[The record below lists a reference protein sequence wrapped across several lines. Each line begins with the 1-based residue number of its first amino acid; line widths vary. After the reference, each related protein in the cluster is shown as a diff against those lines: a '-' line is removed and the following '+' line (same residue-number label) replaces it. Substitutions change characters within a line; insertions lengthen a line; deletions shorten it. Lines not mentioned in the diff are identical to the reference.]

1 MSMSFRVYI
10 WVVVCL
16 ILANFSFG
24 ADEIITND
32 VVLPETKFFVEGAIS
47 PVMEKRDVILPSK
60 EDKKDLYDI
69 PSIRSFDVLE
79 KEVKKGLSE
88 DIRSRIISLF
98 SYGLGD
104 ILNFSLIGL
113 SQIPV
118 DSVSV
123 GTVIKYNRF
132 KRPDVRLY
140 FPEESI
146 LNNTF
151 RDVDIAN
158 VSIGV
163 SSYYVFW
170 NTVFE
175 FNEENR
181 GLWKNL
187 SYLDERNRN
196 VVLDS
201 SFRYKV
207 DKDSIFSSRLKID
220 HFVSRLRSVGFN
232 QYYTSVNDL
241 FLGLGYRYGVDEF
254 NFFAIDL
261 GIGGNFSKLTF
272 DEEYVSGVYGD
283 LSFSFMFP
291 IYGNKWFFGV
301 NAGIIPNSSFPMEWV
316 SRLSIG
322 YKVEDTLFVFL
333 SIFKEFDKFDS
344 SYFSRGLNVLDKLIE
359 GDSYFGVEL
368 NPKLFFFGNNLLNI
382 FVGGTYYLSKVYDRY
397 VSGAYVYDITN
408 VVGIYSKI
416 TIDFISVDWFNL
428 GGSYRFLLFIP
439 ELPYV
444 SLHSVELS
452 SKFIFS
458 WFSFSFGM
466 VGESEKIDNING
478 EKLYPYLNVYLE
490 VEAEIIKNF
499 SLLFKVDNVLNNL
512 IEIRKDSIVS
522 ESFYVLGG
530 VKVKL

>member
-1 MSMSFRVYI
+1 
-10 WVVVCL
+10 
-16 ILANFSFG
+16 
-24 ADEIITND
+24 
-32 VVLPETKFFVEGAIS
+32 
-47 PVMEKRDVILPSK
+47 ME
-60 EDKKDLYDI
+60 
-69 PSIRSFDVLE
+69 
-79 KEVKKGLSE
+79 
-88 DIRSRIISLF
+88 
-98 SYGLGD
+98 
-104 ILNFSLIGL
+104 
-113 SQIPV
+113 
-118 DSVSV
+118 
-123 GTVIKYNRF
+123 
-132 KRPDVRLY
+132 
-140 FPEESI
+140 
-146 LNNTF
+146 
-151 RDVDIAN
+151 
-158 VSIGV
+158 
-163 SSYYVFW
+163 
-170 NTVFE
+170 
-175 FNEENR
+175 
-181 GLWKNL
+181 
-187 SYLDERNRN
+187 
-196 VVLDS
+196 
-201 SFRYKV
+201 
-207 DKDSIFSSRLKID
+207 
-220 HFVSRLRSVGFN
+220 FN

-241 FLGLGYRYGVDEF
+241 FLGLGYKYGVDEF

-344 SYFSRGLNVLDKLIE
+344 SYFSRGLNVLDKVIE

-397 VSGAYVYDITN
+397 VSGAYTYDITN

>member
-1 MSMSFRVYI
+1 
-10 WVVVCL
+10 
-16 ILANFSFG
+16 
-24 ADEIITND
+24 
-32 VVLPETKFFVEGAIS
+32 
-47 PVMEKRDVILPSK
+47 MEKRDVILPSK

-146 LNNTF
+146 LKNTF

-207 DKDSIFSSRLKID
+207 DKDSVFSSKLKID
-220 HFVSRLRSVGFN
+220 HFFSRLRVWSLI
-232 QYYTSVNDL
+232 S
-241 FLGLGYRYGVDEF
+241 
-254 NFFAIDL
+254 
-261 GIGGNFSKLTF
+261 
-272 DEEYVSGVYGD
+272 
-283 LSFSFMFP
+283 
-291 IYGNKWFFGV
+291 
-301 NAGIIPNSSFPMEWV
+301 II
-316 SRLSIG
+316 
-322 YKVEDTLFVFL
+322 
-333 SIFKEFDKFDS
+333 
-344 SYFSRGLNVLDKLIE
+344 
-359 GDSYFGVEL
+359 
-368 NPKLFFFGNNLLNI
+368 LL
-382 FVGGTYYLSKVYDRY
+382 
-397 VSGAYVYDITN
+397 
-408 VVGIYSKI
+408 
-416 TIDFISVDWFNL
+416 
-428 GGSYRFLLFIP
+428 
-439 ELPYV
+439 
-444 SLHSVELS
+444 
-452 SKFIFS
+452 
-458 WFSFSFGM
+458 
-466 VGESEKIDNING
+466 
-478 EKLYPYLNVYLE
+478 
-490 VEAEIIKNF
+490 
-499 SLLFKVDNVLNNL
+499 
-512 IEIRKDSIVS
+512 
-522 ESFYVLGG
+522 
-530 VKVKL
+530 